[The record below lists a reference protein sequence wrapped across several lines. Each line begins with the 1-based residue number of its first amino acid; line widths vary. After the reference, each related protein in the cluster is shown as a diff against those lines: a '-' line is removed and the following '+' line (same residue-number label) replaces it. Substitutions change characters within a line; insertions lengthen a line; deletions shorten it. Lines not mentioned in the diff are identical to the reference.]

1 MSIKTR
7 YQEVL
12 ARVQETA
19 RRCGRAG
26 EVQLVAVSKAQPIE
40 LLLAAREEGCRLFG
54 ENYAQELLRKVEH
67 VKGVSWHFI
76 GHLQSN
82 KVKAILPHVSLIH
95 SVDRP
100 SLLAEIDRRA
110 RGLGRV
116 QPILIEVNVG
126 GEATKSGVAP
136 DGLDALY
143 EKALQAEF
151 VDVRGLMAI
160 PPFDWSDEETRDGF
174 RRLRAMRDDL
184 EARFGKSLPEL
195 SMGMSHDYEMAIE
208 EGATLVRVGTAIFGP
223 RPAKR

>member
-1 MSIKTR
+1 MTR
-7 YQEVL
+7 YREVL

-19 RRCGRAG
+19 RRCGREG
-26 EVQLVAVSKAQPIE
+26 QVRLVAVSKAQPVE
-40 LLLAAREEGCRLFG
+40 RLLEARDEGCRLFG
-54 ENYAQELLRKVEH
+54 ENYAQELLRKVAE
-67 VKGVSWHFI
+67 VPDVTWHFI

-82 KVKAILPHVSLIH
+82 KVKSILPHVSLIH

-100 SLLAEIDRRA
+100 SLLSEIARRA
-110 RGLGRV
+110 RALGRI

-136 DGLDALY
+136 EALVALA
-143 EKALQAEF
+143 EKALQTEF
-151 VDVRGLMAI
+151 VALRGLMVI
-160 PPFDWSDEETRDGF
+160 PPFDWSPEETRVGF

-184 EARFGKSLPEL
+184 EARFSTTLPEL

-223 RPAKR
+223 RPPKR